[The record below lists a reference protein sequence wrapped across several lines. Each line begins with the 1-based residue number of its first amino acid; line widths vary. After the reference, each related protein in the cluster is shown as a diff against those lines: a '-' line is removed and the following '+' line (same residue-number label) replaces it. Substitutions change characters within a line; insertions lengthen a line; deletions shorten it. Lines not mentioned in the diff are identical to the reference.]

1 MSRLSSMSKAVELN
15 AARAAVLL
23 VAALFLSGCQ
33 ILGFEDRST
42 NSVESAQ
49 ADQSL
54 IAYNLVDAL
63 AQYPKLNPL
72 MASVQVSNTPSAFE
86 ERVYL
91 RMSDLG
97 YKIEESADGENTV
110 VATVSALEDA
120 ASDEQVQLYTLVV
133 GQVSAER
140 QFGVVAGRTVPL
152 SPMTVR
158 GDERTVRLNDEELF
172 GSADER
178 FTQVAFLPSAVPAD
192 LKAQTDALDVAIA
205 TDVADVADA
214 TATTDPSDV
223 VATTFPTVAQMLKP
237 QDAGQDIREPAL
249 IRRNMYDTME
259 SNFSSVFTEYENV
272 EQSVLI
278 FPNDS
283 LRLGETNKQIIEKY
297 VDMMNPETDLLSVIG
312 CSHGPSDISNGNSLL
327 ALGRANRVK
336 EAFLFS
342 GVVHEQVLD
351 EGCWAPTSFGD
362 VMPARGVVL
371 TLKRRANS

>member
-54 IAYNLVDAL
+54 IANNLVDAL

-178 FTQVAFLPSAVPAD
+178 FTQVA
-192 LKAQTDALDVAIA
+192 
-205 TDVADVADA
+205 DVADVADA